1 VLLLQRAIGPSKLQA
16 SLVNPQ
22 IILFHSRPAND
33 RTRMITDWHGSVNRY
48 RSCPGAVVGGA
59 VVIVDDVVDD
69 DDVVNDDGIA
79 ADDDLEGGQR
89 RSQPHRQSFH

>member
-1 VLLLQRAIGPSKLQA
+1 VLSLQRAIGPSKLLA

-33 RTRMITDWHGSVNRY
+33 RTRMIADWHGSVNRY
-48 RSCPGAVVGGA
+48 RSCPGAVVGAVVGGA
-59 VVIVDDVVDD
+59 VVVDDDVD

-89 RSQPHRQSFH
+89 